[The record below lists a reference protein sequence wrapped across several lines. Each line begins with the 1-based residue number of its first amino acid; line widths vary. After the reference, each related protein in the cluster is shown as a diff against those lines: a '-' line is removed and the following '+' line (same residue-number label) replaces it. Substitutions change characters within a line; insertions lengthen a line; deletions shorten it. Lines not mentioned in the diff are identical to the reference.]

1 MSRRFEN
8 HERDRIIEA
17 TDLVKLIGEH
27 VPLQPKGREHVGVC
41 PFHDDTKPSLAI
53 VTHKSRPFFHCF
65 ACGAS
70 GDAVGFMMDYHKM
83 SFPETLEALAERAGI
98 ELEHAPYDGAPSDPA
113 TTKKS
118 LLRATDA
125 ASRWYRRR
133 LLEETVGRDARALL
147 ERRSINEEMSEAF
160 MLGIAPDAW
169 DGLCSRI
176 KELDQHAKAGDANAI
191 PFAAF
196 EAASLVK
203 PRNEGNGHYDVFRN
217 RLIFPICDELGRPI
231 AFGARSLSDEDQPK
245 YLNSPESTLFDK
257 SRTLY
262 GLHLARK
269 PIIDAGQAIV
279 VEGYTDAIACHQAGF
294 KNTVA
299 TLGTALTAA
308 HAKKLQQF
316 CTQVTLLF
324 DGDKAGQKAADRA
337 SEIFFDCDIDV
348 KICTL
353 PEGADPDDMLK
364 TEEGRTAFTEALE
377 SATDI
382 LEHIVKGFRTRFK
395 DSDGIT
401 SRQRTIEGLIDRLAG
416 MGLENASGTR
426 KHLVLDSISMIT
438 GIPESDLTKSL
449 AQRRRLARSP
459 RTNFDAPSGPGDEIT
474 HEENGTILEPKDSG
488 IEISTRRLEA
498 ERRVL
503 AIFICNPELA
513 RECVDAG
520 EGMMLPATELFP
532 PEHFLENR
540 HRGLADILIP
550 AIEAGETPAIDQLL
564 LAVEDPSIAM
574 LITELFRY
582 GTAIMENSEDS
593 PPVMMGRL
601 CDDLARTNRLEHFAS
616 EHSNPSGS
624 HQNAG
629 LGKRLEML
637 RMRGSDR
644 TVIPRVERP
653 KKPVNPNP
661 YKAQG
666 QRRGR

>member
-1 MSRRFEN
+1 
-8 HERDRIIEA
+8 
-17 TDLVKLIGEH
+17 
-27 VPLQPKGREHVGVC
+27 
-41 PFHDDTKPSLAI
+41 
-53 VTHKSRPFFHCF
+53 
-65 ACGAS
+65 
-70 GDAVGFMMDYHKM
+70 
-83 SFPETLEALAERAGI
+83 
-98 ELEHAPYDGAPSDPA
+98 
-113 TTKKS
+113 
-118 LLRATDA
+118 A

-133 LLEETVGRDARALL
+133 LLEETVGRDARMLL
-147 ERRSINEEMSEAF
+147 ERRGIDDAMSEAF

-176 KELDQHAKAGDANAI
+176 TQLDQHARAGDANAI

-203 PRNEGNGHYDVFRN
+203 RRNEGNGHYDVFRN

-245 YLNSPESTLFDK
+245 YLNSPESSLFDK

-269 PIIDAGQAIV
+269 PIIDAGHAIV

-308 HAKKLQQF
+308 HARKLQQF
-316 CTQVTLLF
+316 CNQVTLLF

-364 TEEGRTAFTEALE
+364 TDEGRIAFTEALNA
-377 SATDI
+377 ATDI
-382 LEHIVKGFRTRFK
+382 LEHIVKGFRARFR
-395 DSDGIT
+395 DSEGVT
-401 SRQRTIEGLIDRLAG
+401 SRQRTIEQLIDRLATL
-416 MGLENASGTR
+416 GLENASGTR

-449 AQRRRLARSP
+449 AQRRRQARAQKTTYDP
-459 RTNFDAPSGPGDEIT
+459 PSGPGDEMID
-474 HEENGTILEPKDSG
+474 EENGTIVEPKDVA
-488 IEISTRRLEA
+488 IDISPRRMEA

-513 RECVDAG
+513 RNSVDAG

-532 PEHFLENR
+532 PEHFLDHR

-574 LITELFRY
+574 LITELYRY
-582 GTAIMENSEDS
+582 GTAIMDNSEDS
-593 PPVMMGRL
+593 ATVMMTRL
-601 CDDLARTNRLEHFAS
+601 CDDLARTNRLEHFAA
-616 EHSNPSGS
+616 EHADPAGS
-624 HQNAG
+624 PHDQG

-653 KKPVNPNP
+653 KKPVNPTP

>member
-41 PFHDDTKPSLAI
+41 PFHDDSKPSLAI
-53 VTHKSRPFFHCF
+53 VTHKGRPFFHCF

-98 ELEHAPYDGAPSDPA
+98 ELENAPYEGAPADPA
-113 TTKKS
+113 TNKKS

-133 LLEETVGRDARALL
+133 LQDETVGLQARTLL
-147 ERRSINEEMSEAF
+147 EHRRINEEMSEAF

-169 DGLCSRI
+169 DGLCTRI
-176 KELDQHAKAGDANAI
+176 KELGQHARSGDSNAI

-203 PRNEGNGHYDVFRN
+203 ARKEGNGHYDVFRN

-245 YLNSPESTLFDK
+245 YLNSPESALFDK

-294 KNTVA
+294 KNAVA

-348 KICTL
+348 RICTL

-364 TEEGRTAFTEALE
+364 TEEGRAVFSEALE
-377 SATDI
+377 AATDI
-382 LEHIVKGFRTRFK
+382 LEHIVKGFRDRFRN
-395 DSDGIT
+395 SEGVT
-401 SRQRTIEGLIDRLAG
+401 ARQKTIEELIDRLAG
-416 MGLENASGTR
+416 LGLENASGTR

-449 AQRRRLARSP
+449 AQRRRMARTP
-459 RTNFDAPSGPGDEIT
+459 RTSFEDSPDGNEEIIVEQSGM
-474 HEENGTILEPKDSG
+474 ILEPKGSEVDV
-488 IEISTRRLEA
+488 STRRLEA

-540 HRGLADILIP
+540 HRALADILIP

-574 LITELFRY
+574 LITDLFRY
-582 GTAIMENSEDS
+582 GTAIMDNSEDTL
-593 PPVMMGRL
+593 PVMMCRL
-601 CDDLARTNRLEHFAS
+601 CDDLARTNQTRTLRARNNRVRQVPMRASAWTQDLKSFA
-616 EHSNPSGS
+616 
-624 HQNAG
+624 
-629 LGKRLEML
+629 
-637 RMRGSDR
+637 
-644 TVIPRVERP
+644 
-653 KKPVNPNP
+653 
-661 YKAQG
+661 
-666 QRRGR
+666 

>member
-1 MSRRFEN
+1 
-8 HERDRIIEA
+8 
-17 TDLVKLIGEH
+17 
-27 VPLQPKGREHVGVC
+27 
-41 PFHDDTKPSLAI
+41 
-53 VTHKSRPFFHCF
+53 
-65 ACGAS
+65 
-70 GDAVGFMMDYHKM
+70 MMDYHKM
-83 SFPETLEALAERAGI
+83 SFPEALEALAERAGI
-98 ELEHAPYDGAPSDPA
+98 ELEHAPHDGPPSDPA
-113 TTKKS
+113 TNKKS
-118 LLRATDA
+118 LLRAADA
-125 ASRWYRRR
+125 AARWYRRR
-133 LLEETVGRDARALL
+133 LQEKTVGRDARALL

-169 DGLCSRI
+169 DGLCTRI
-176 KELDQHAKAGDANAI
+176 KELDQHARSGDAKAI

-203 PRNEGNGHYDVFRN
+203 ARNEGNGHYDVFRN

-231 AFGARSLSDEDQPK
+231 AFGARSLSDDDQPK
-245 YLNSPESTLFDK
+245 YLNSPESALFDK

-269 PIIDAGQAIV
+269 PIIDADQAIV

-308 HAKKLQQF
+308 HARKLQQF
-316 CTQVTLLF
+316 CNQVTLLF

-364 TEEGRTAFTEALE
+364 TPEGRAAFTEALE
-377 SATDI
+377 GATDI
-382 LEHIVKGFRTRFK
+382 LEHIVKGFRARFR
-395 DSDGIT
+395 DSDGVT
-401 SRQRTIEGLIDRLAG
+401 ARQKTIEQLIDRLAG
-416 MGLENASGTR
+416 LGLENASGTR

-438 GIPESDLTKSL
+438 GIPESDLTKNL
-449 AQRRRLARSP
+449 AKRRRMARSP
-459 RTNFDAPSGPGDEIT
+459 RASFEASSGPGDEMIL
-474 HEENGTILEPKDSG
+474 EENGIILEPKDTEA
-488 IEISTRRLEA
+488 EISTRRLEA

-503 AIFICNPELA
+503 AFFICNPELA

-532 PEHFLENR
+532 PEHFLEAR
-540 HRGLADILIP
+540 HRALADILIP
-550 AIEAGETPAIDQLL
+550 AIEAGEAPAIDQLL
-564 LAVEDPSIAM
+564 LAAEEPSTAM
-574 LITELFRY
+574 LVTDLYRY

-593 PPVMMGRL
+593 LTVMMARL

-616 EHSNPSGS
+616 EQSNSGDARQS
-624 HQNAG
+624 VG
-629 LGKRLEML
+629 LGERLEML

-666 QRRGR
+666 QRRRR